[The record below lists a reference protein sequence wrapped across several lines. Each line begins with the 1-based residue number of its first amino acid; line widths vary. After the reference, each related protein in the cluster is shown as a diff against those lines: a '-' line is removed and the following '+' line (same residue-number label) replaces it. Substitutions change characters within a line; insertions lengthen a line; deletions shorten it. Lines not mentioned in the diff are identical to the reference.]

1 MLTKQA
7 NFLFEKKRLL
17 LLIFFRLNFF
27 TRLDFFRF
35 AESAVV
41 FAQTQTSFEEIALKF
56 IDLKQ
61 TEALKAFL
69 KKKLDSLS
77 SKVVTISC
85 RVLLLLIT

>member
-1 MLTKQA
+1 M
-7 NFLFEKKRLL
+7 
-17 LLIFFRLNFF
+17 
-27 TRLDFFRF
+27 
-35 AESAVV
+35 

-85 RVLLLLIT
+85 RMVLFLIT